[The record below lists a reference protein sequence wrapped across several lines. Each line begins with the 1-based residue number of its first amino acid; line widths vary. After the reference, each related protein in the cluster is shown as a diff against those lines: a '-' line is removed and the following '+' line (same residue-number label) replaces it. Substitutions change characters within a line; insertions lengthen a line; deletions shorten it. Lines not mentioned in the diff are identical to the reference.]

1 MIGKDNDSCFPDE
14 IPSKGEEDKIV
25 YHYIPIKDMDKEDT
39 PREKAEKFGCSVLSV
54 SELWALVLRTG
65 TVGMPITRLCRELM
79 QANDNR
85 LTTLERR
92 TRKELLKIKG
102 LGKLKVTQIE
112 AVMELIRRY
121 NMEGVAE
128 KPIIRSSQDIY
139 NIMNPVIGNKP
150 HEEIWALILNRRNQ
164 LVKQFQISKGG
175 TSATVFDVKM
185 VLKEAILENAS
196 GLILCHN
203 HPSGNLMPSTND
215 DAITRQC
222 FKACQTIDVR
232 MLDHVIITANGFH
245 SYNDQGNMPV

>member
-1 MIGKDNDSCFPDE
+1 
-14 IPSKGEEDKIV
+14 
-25 YHYIPIKDMDKEDT
+25 
-39 PREKAEKFGCSVLSV
+39 
-54 SELWALVLRTG
+54 
-65 TVGMPITRLCRELM
+65 
-79 QANDNR
+79 
-85 LTTLERR
+85 
-92 TRKELLKIKG
+92 
-102 LGKLKVTQIE
+102 
-112 AVMELIRRY
+112 
-121 NMEGVAE
+121 MEGVAE